1 MSGAGGELVGDGAGV
16 AGHGGRVVV
25 DLVEEQPQGLGDGG
39 GAGGGEGDGDR
50 GGGGGDGFGE
60 GLGDGQVAGVVE
72 GDGDRGGGVGDGSGE
87 APDDGLAGDGAVFV
101 VVLQVGVEV
110 NRESVLGVVREEPWT
125 ICRVRWLAR
134 SRARSR
140 AGTLSRA
147 AWVLASRRSA
157 MVMFFWA
164 AGMSL
169 VFLSAAGM
177 AGSRS
182 MAARPAW
189 ARPRAASAARTASR
203 AVLRAGI
210 AGDLGVGPGGG
221 DVVADLAGAVVL

>member
-16 AGHGGRVVV
+16 AGHGGRGVV

-39 GAGGGEGDGDR
+39 G
-50 GGGGGDGFGE
+50 
-60 GLGDGQVAGVVE
+60 AGVVE

-164 AGMSL
+164 AGMSRSEERR
-169 VFLSAAGM
+169 VGKECR
-177 AGSRS
+177 SRWS
-182 MAARPAW
+182 PYH
-189 ARPRAASAARTASR
+189 
-203 AVLRAGI
+203 
-210 AGDLGVGPGGG
+210 
-221 DVVADLAGAVVL
+221 